1 MLSLHRKTKQ
11 TFEDGKQIVNVPQF
25 QNGFLCSLTKFVWI
39 VEDHELRFLTVCYL
53 VRSSFVGTFLSEYFK
68 EIVGVKILF
77 PK

>member
-39 VEDHELRFLTVCYL
+39 VELRAVVAAMRIRTHAAFN
-53 VRSSFVGTFLSEYFK
+53 SWEA
-68 EIVGVKILF
+68 
-77 PK
+77 